1 MTTTTTQATQ
11 PTNPTTP
18 AADATAVSVD
28 RLMTTRDVADFLQIN
43 PNTLEQWRVRGRGP
57 DFVRVGSRVRYR
69 REDVEAWLRER
80 GGGVMDPV
88 EPAPEVGAII
98 CALRAMHTRNDVDEW
113 TVQRA
118 AELLLELGTRPAGV
132 VTGEVS

>member
-1 MTTTTTQATQ
+1 
-11 PTNPTTP
+11 
-18 AADATAVSVD
+18 
-28 RLMTTRDVADFLQIN
+28 
-43 PNTLEQWRVRGRGP
+43 
-57 DFVRVGSRVRYR
+57 
-69 REDVEAWLRER
+69 
-80 GGGVMDPV
+80 MDPV

-98 CALRAMHTRNDVDEW
+98 CALRAMHTRNDLDEW